1 MSDFVEAAKVSDI
14 PDPGKEIVEI
24 DERIVVLVHVGGQF
38 YCVDDL
44 CSHDGGTLGDGDLEG
59 MCLVCPRHG
68 AKFDVRDGSVV
79 AMPATVPIPA
89 HEVKVENGVVY
100 VKINEDD

>member
-1 MSDFVEAAKVSDI
+1 MAEFIEAARVSDL
-14 PDPGKEIVEI
+14 PDPGKTILEVG
-24 DERIVVLVHVGGQF
+24 DRIVVLVHTGGSF

-44 CSHDGGTLGDGDLEG
+44 CSHDGGTLGDGALEDF
-59 MCLVCPRHG
+59 CLVCPRHG

-79 AMPATVPIPA
+79 CMPATAPIPA
-89 HEVKVENGVVY
+89 HEVKVENGMVY